1 MGDWIHTTDIN
12 GNKGWLNIKTNQ
24 FRTTAPSQGTIQQNT
39 ARYLG
44 YRPNVKADRIKAAVK
59 MAKSYNSR
67 QYKPHNHS
75 DETIKLKQK
84 HQEVIIDKKGE
95 PRIIQAD
102 FTPKDET
109 PMKITG
115 PEKLLVETVAV
126 PVTPVKFGAAALA
139 GKFGS
144 GALQRWGRNTILEDA
159 FKNVVDKGLTNTAE
173 SQVVKQTAKEVTP
186 KYNEVRYISI
196 NTPKSAKDVVNN
208 FTSKVNG
215 LKNLKNQSLEK
226 SNTKEATDITNY
238 DAFLSELAD
247 KESALDQINSKLSQK
262 SRQAASKYVQTGHAK
277 PLTQLQQNTIAHK
290 VGSDFTGQYII
301 EPSGLQKA
309 FGKVQINKIKNL
321 RGKTE
326 GVDSLLPVE
335 VGQTTTL
342 YSPKTFILENSNKPS
357 LFGFYPEQDLG
368 RPRNVVGMYYTK
380 YDLSTAD
387 PSLTPKS
394 PLYTL
399 IHERNSHGTDNL
411 MSKLKVALRWEGDIN
426 KNPIHTVQEHYY
438 KLINDIV
445 ANNPELNLDGSKLWY
460 ELRATNNEVTAR
472 AYQKVFKDAKKA
484 GKIPQDASI
493 NDKGVIESLRPAY
506 EQEIDKLT
514 PESLA
519 KIYASVNGYGED
531 YAKAIQNAIEKAQS
545 TNNTEELNTFI
556 DNLKSGIKYLPAA
569 IPVGIGL
576 NQNQYKNGGKMKI
589 YFAKKGIHIK
599 KQNEGKFT
607 EYCGGKVTQDC
618 INRAKASGDSKLV
631 KRAVFAENAKHW
643 KHQNGGT
650 LTQKI
655 KLEDGNYL
663 EVSNLDKDQL
673 AGRKSIGTYKG
684 VPQYLKGD
692 GTAGPSYKGKQI
704 KKGQKGFQIPNSPAI
719 FRQYGINP
727 NKFINMFKALRD
739 KGLSNQVAFE
749 TTWQSNRERPKS
761 YYSFGVTASGLQDWA
776 NKAHKSL
783 TIGNYKAARDSTN
796 FNDYRRKTFKYNT
809 HPWYTD
815 WLLNGRNQAKQFI
828 NNYIKQNHLGQPVTM
843 VTPQDNIDNSTDAMD
858 NSTIQVTPVNMQTL
872 WNNNQLV

>member
-24 FRTTAPSQGTIQQNT
+24 FKTTAPSQGTIQQNT

-67 QYKPHNHS
+67 QYQPHNHS

-102 FTPKDET
+102 FTPRDEA

-126 PVTPVKFGAAALA
+126 PVTPVKFGVAALA

-173 SQVVKQTAKEVTP
+173 SQAVKQTAKEVIP

-196 NTPKSAKDVVNN
+196 NTPKQVKDVVNN

-215 LKNLKNQSLEK
+215 LKNLKNQSLKK
-226 SNTKEATDITNY
+226 SNTKEAIDY

-247 KESALDQINSKLSQK
+247 KESALDQINSKLSQESK
-262 SRQAASKYVQTGHAK
+262 WAASKYVQTGHAK
-277 PLTQLQQNTIAHK
+277 PLTQSQQNTIAHK

-321 RGKTE
+321 GGKTE

-335 VGQTTTL
+335 IGQTTTL

-368 RPRNVVGMYYTK
+368 RPRNVAGMYYTK

-387 PSLTPKS
+387 PALTPKS

-411 MSKLKVALRWEGDIN
+411 MSKLKVALRWKGDIN
-426 KNPIHTVQEHYY
+426 KNPIHTVQEHYQ

-493 NDKGVIESLRPAY
+493 NDKGVIESLKPAY

-556 DNLKSGIKYLPAA
+556 DNLKSGIKYLPAV

-607 EYCGGKVTQDC
+607 EYCGGKVTQNC

-631 KRAVFAENAKHW
+631 KRAIFAENAKHW
-643 KHQNGGT
+643 KHKNGGK
-650 LTQKI
+650 LTEKYAGGGKVAHDAKYNHVTQIYQSYVNHGVNPQTALELTNQKI
-655 KLEDGNYL
+655 AEKGWTGW
-663 EVSNLDKDQL
+663 VSGDNKRYNNVNSFTDHTIDQFSRL
-673 AGRKSIGTYKG
+673 YPDSLKS
-684 VPQYLKGD
+684 
-692 GTAGPSYKGKQI
+692 
-704 KKGQKGFQIPNSPAI
+704 N
-719 FRQYGINP
+719 
-727 NKFINMFKALRD
+727 
-739 KGLSNQVAFE
+739 
-749 TTWQSNRERPKS
+749 
-761 YYSFGVTASGLQDWA
+761 
-776 NKAHKSL
+776 
-783 TIGNYKAARDSTN
+783 N
-796 FNDYRRKTFKYNT
+796 FNQFFQGIEGGRTKYNPTPNIYRQHLLLTRPGVKKRINEYRRLQGQSPLALVSPTETSQEQNLLYN
-809 HPWYTD
+809 PQLPIENSIIVTD
-815 WLLNGRNQAKQFI
+815 YK
-828 NNYIKQNHLGQPVTM
+828 
-843 VTPQDNIDNSTDAMD
+843 S
-858 NSTIQVTPVNMQTL
+858 
-872 WNNNQLV
+872 